1 MINFTFMERVFLKL
15 ILVSILSFGCIFSYA
30 EGDESAAKRTLS
42 GYIHDKSTGEDLIGA
57 TVYVKEIK
65 SGTTSNIYGFY
76 SISLVEGQY
85 TVVYSYVGY
94 APVEKTFDLKEN
106 ITYDVHLALANQEL
120 QEVVITGEAVN
131 ANVTQPE
138 MSAIKMDSK
147 TIKQIP
153 ALMGEVDI
161 IKAIQ
166 LLPGVQSISEGSSG
180 FSVRGGSLDQN
191 LIQLDE
197 ATVYNASHLMGF
209 FSVFNNDAIKDV
221 KLYKGDI
228 PASSGGRLS
237 SLLDVRMKDG
247 NTKRFSG
254 TGGIGTISS
263 RLTLEGP
270 IVKDKGSFIVSGRRT
285 YADIFLKLNSD
296 PAVRDNTLYFYDFN
310 AKVNYEIN
318 DNNRVFVSAYYGK
331 DVFKN
336 PDFKMLWGNS
346 TFTLRWNHLFS
357 KKLFSNFTVLYSKF
371 NYELGVP
378 EGSSSSFEWLANLK
392 DYGAKA
398 DFTYYLNTNNTLK
411 FGTSS
416 TFHNFIPGTARGLGS
431 EAFLT
436 EYVVQNTN
444 GLESAIYAG
453 NEQKIGARLIAKYG
467 LRFSHFVNVGEST
480 IYNYDDHYELV
491 DSTVYDKGEFFSPY
505 AGLEPRIGLV
515 YLLNELSSVK
525 ASYSRTRQY
534 IHLAQN
540 STAGTPLD
548 IWFPSSPNVNPQ
560 IADQFALGYFRNF
573 RKNTIETS
581 VEGYYKK
588 FQNAVDFKDHAEL
601 LLNKLYE
608 GELRFGEGQAYG
620 LEVYFKYEIK
630 KLSGW
635 ISYTLSRTERK
646 TNTLYAEDGINDN
659 NTYLASW
666 DKPHNVAIV
675 LNYNMS
681 RRLIM
686 GATWVYNT
694 GAAVTFPVGRIQ
706 VGNQYIPIFS
716 ERNGY
721 RMPDYHRLDV
731 SVTLLGKQKPEKH
744 WNWDLN
750 FSAYN
755 AYARKNPGVIHVKS
769 EAEYPNVP
777 SAELTSLF
785 GLVPSLTVQFRF

>member
-1 MINFTFMERVFLKL
+1 MNKFFLKL
-15 ILVSILSFGCIFSYA
+15 ILVSILSLTVVFGYT
-30 EGDESAAKRTLS
+30 EGDESLVKATLS
-42 GYIHDKSTGEDLIGA
+42 GHIHDKSTGEDLIGA

-76 SISLVEGQY
+76 SISLVSGQY
-85 TVVYSYVGY
+85 TVVYSYVGFT
-94 APVEKTFDLKEN
+94 PLEKTFDLKEN
-106 ITYDVHLALANQEL
+106 ITFDVDLTMANQEL
-120 QEVVITGEAVN
+120 EGVVITGEAVN
-131 ANVTQPE
+131 ANVTQAE
-138 MSAIKMDSK
+138 MSSIKMDTK

-270 IVKDKGSFIVSGRRT
+270 IVKDKASFIVSGRRT

-296 PAVRDNTLYFYDFN
+296 PAINDNTLYFYDFN
-310 AKVNYEIN
+310 AKVNYEMN
-318 DNNRVFVSAYYGK
+318 ENNRLFISAYYGK

-336 PDFKMLWGNS
+336 PDFKMMWGNS
-346 TFTLRWNHLFS
+346 TLTMRWNHLFS
-357 KKLFSNFTVLYSKF
+357 KRLFSNFTILYSKF
-371 NYELGVP
+371 DYELGVP
-378 EGSSSSFEWLANLK
+378 EGSSSSFEWIANLR

-398 DFTYYLNTNNTLK
+398 DFTYYLNTNNTIK

-416 TFHNFIPGTARGLGS
+416 TYHNFIPGTARGLGS

-436 EYVVQNTN
+436 EYVVENN
-444 GLESAIYAG
+444 NALESAIYLS
-453 NEQKIGARLIAKYG
+453 NEQKIGSRLIAKYG
-467 LRFSHFVNVGEST
+467 LRYSHFVNIGEAT

-491 DSTVYDKGEFFSPY
+491 DSTVYGKGDLFSPY
-505 AGLEPRIGLV
+505 GGFEPRLGITFLI
-515 YLLNELSSVK
+515 NEFSSVK

-548 IWFPSSPNVNPQ
+548 IWFPSSPNVDPQ
-560 IADQFALGYFRNF
+560 VADQYALGYFRNF
-573 RKNTIETS
+573 RQNTIETS

-588 FQNAVDFKDHAEL
+588 FDHSVDFKDHAEL

-620 LEVYFKYEIK
+620 LEVYFRYEIK
-630 KLSGW
+630 KFSGW
-635 ISYTLSRTERK
+635 VSYTLSRTERN
-646 TNTLYAEDGINDN
+646 TNTRYIEDGINSN
-659 NTYLASW
+659 STYLASW

-681 RRLIM
+681 KRLIM

-694 GAAVTFPVGRIQ
+694 GSAVTFPVGRIQ
-706 VGNQYIPIFS
+706 VGEQYIPIFS

-731 SVTLLGKQKPEKH
+731 SVTLLGKEKPGKN

-755 AYARKNPGVIHVKS
+755 AYARKNPWVINFKS
-769 EAEYPNVP
+769 EPDNPNETYAEMIYLFSIVP
-777 SAELTSLF
+777 SVTF
-785 GLVPSLTVQFRF
+785 NFRF

>member
-1 MINFTFMERVFLKL
+1 MKSVFLKL
-15 ILVSILSFGCIFSYA
+15 ILALLFNFAFISVYS
-30 EGDESAAKRTLS
+30 EGDEIAVKYTLS
-42 GYIHDKSTGEDLIGA
+42 GHIHDQRTGEDLIGA
-57 TVYVKEIK
+57 TVYIKEIK
-65 SGTTSNIYGFY
+65 TGTTSNIYGFY
-76 SISLVEGQY
+76 SISLVSGLY

-94 APVEKTFDLKEN
+94 TPVEKVFDLKEN
-106 ITYDVHLALANQEL
+106 ITFDVDLGLANQEL
-120 QEVVITGEAVN
+120 EEVVVTGEAVN
-131 ANVTQPE
+131 ANVTQAE
-138 MSAIKMDSK
+138 MSAIKMDTK

-270 IVKDKGSFIVSGRRT
+270 IIKDKASFIVSGRRT
-285 YADIFLKLNSD
+285 YADLFLKLNSD

-318 DNNRVFVSAYYGK
+318 ENNRVFVSAYYGK

-336 PDFKMLWGNS
+336 PDFKMMWGNS
-346 TFTLRWNHLFS
+346 TLTTRWNHLFS
-357 KKLFSNFTVLYSKF
+357 KKLFSNFTILYSKF
-371 NYELGVP
+371 DYELGVP
-378 EGSSSSFEWLANLK
+378 EGSSSSFEWIANLK
-392 DYGAKA
+392 DYGARA

-411 FGTSS
+411 FGTSA

-436 EYVVQNTN
+436 EYEVENN
-444 GLESAIYAG
+444 NALESAIYAS
-453 NEQKIGARLIAKYG
+453 NEQKIGSRLIAKYG
-467 LRFSHFVNVGEST
+467 LRFSHFVNVGHST

-505 AGLEPRIGLV
+505 YGLEPRLGLT
-515 YLLNELSSVK
+515 YILNEFSSIK

-548 IWFPSSPNVNPQ
+548 IWFPSSPNVKPQ
-560 IADQFALGYFRNF
+560 IADQVALGYFRNF
-573 RKNTIETS
+573 RHNTIETS

-588 FQNAVDFKDHAEL
+588 FNNAVDFKDHAEL
-601 LLNKLYE
+601 LLNKLFE

-620 LEVYFKYEIK
+620 LEFFFRYEIK
-630 KLSGW
+630 KFSGW
-635 ISYTLSRTERK
+635 VSYTLSRTERR
-646 TNTLYAEDGINDN
+646 TSTPYVEDGINKN
-659 NTYLASW
+659 QTYLASW

-681 RRLIM
+681 QRLIM

-694 GAAVTFPVGRIQ
+694 GSAVTFPVGRIQ
-706 VGNQYIPIFS
+706 VGNEYIPIFS

-731 SVTLLGKQKPEKH
+731 SVTLLGKQKPGKN

-755 AYARKNPGVIHVKS
+755 AYARKNPWVINFKS
-769 EAEYPNVP
+769 DAENPNETYAEMIYLFSIVP
-777 SAELTSLF
+777 SVTF
-785 GLVPSLTVQFRF
+785 NFRF

>member
-1 MINFTFMERVFLKL
+1 MIKSFLNL
-15 ILVSILSFGCIFSYA
+15 VIILLLSIYIVVGYA
-30 EGDESAAKRTLS
+30 EGDESLVKNTLS
-42 GYIHDKSTGEDLIGA
+42 GHIHDQKTGEDLIGA

-65 SGTTSNIYGFY
+65 TGTTSNIYGFY
-76 SISLVEGQY
+76 SISLVAGQY

-94 APVEKTFDLKEN
+94 NPVEKVFDLKEN
-106 ITYDVHLALANQEL
+106 ITYDVDLVLANQEL
-120 QEVVITGEAVN
+120 EEVVITGEAIN

-138 MSAIKMDSK
+138 MSSIKMDTK

-153 ALMGEVDI
+153 AFMGEVDV
-161 IKAIQ
+161 IKAIL
-166 LLPGVQSISEGSSG
+166 LLPGVQPISEGSSG

-247 NTKRFSG
+247 NSKKFTG

-270 IVKDKGSFIVSGRRT
+270 IFKDKASFIVSGRRT
-285 YADIFLKLNSD
+285 YADLFLKLSPDTNINN
-296 PAVRDNTLYFYDFN
+296 NTLYFYDFN

-318 DNNRVFVSAYYGK
+318 DNNRIFVSAYYGK

-336 PDFKMLWGNS
+336 PDFKMMWGNS
-346 TFTLRWNHLFS
+346 TLTARWNHLFS

-371 NYELGVP
+371 DYELGVP
-378 EGSSSSFEWLANLK
+378 EGSSSSFEWIANLK
-392 DYGAKA
+392 DYGGKA
-398 DFTYYLNTNNTLK
+398 DFTYYLNTDNMVR
-411 FGTSS
+411 FGISS
-416 TFHNFIPGTARGLGS
+416 TFHNFVPGTARGLGS

-436 EYVVQNTN
+436 EYVVENN
-444 GLESAIYAG
+444 NALESAVYAS

-467 LRFSHFVNVGEST
+467 LRFSHFVDVGKST
-480 IYNYDDHYELV
+480 IYNYDDHYALV
-491 DSTVYDKGEFFSPY
+491 DSTVYAKGKFFSPY
-505 AGLEPRIGLV
+505 YGFEPRVGATYI
-515 YLLNELSSVK
+515 LNEFSSIK

-548 IWFPSSPNVNPQ
+548 IWFPSSPNVKPQ

-588 FQNAVDFKDHAEL
+588 FNNAVDFKDHAEL
-601 LLNKLYE
+601 LLNKLFE

-620 LEVYFKYEIK
+620 LELFFKYQLK

-646 TNTLYAEDGINDN
+646 TNTLFPEDGVNHN

-666 DKPHNVAIV
+666 DKPHNLAIV
-675 LNYNMS
+675 LNYNLS
-681 RRLIM
+681 KRIII
-686 GATWVYNT
+686 GANWVYST
-694 GAAVTFPVGRIQ
+694 GSAVTFPVGRIE
-706 VGNQYIPIFS
+706 VGNKYIPIYS
-716 ERNGY
+716 DRNDY
-721 RMPDYHRLDV
+721 RLPDYHRLDV
-731 SVTLLGKQKPEKH
+731 SVTLLGKEKPGKN

-755 AYARKNPGVIHVKS
+755 AYARKNAWVINFKS
-769 EAEYPNVP
+769 ETDNPNETYAEMTYLFSIVP
-777 SAELTSLF
+777 AITF
-785 GLVPSLTVQFRF
+785 NFRF